1 MVSTEELAMDAI
13 AHQTFAPGTSE
24 QFSRVLGEAVVRI
37 WGHLPNTLQS
47 RLFEEA
53 VTSHD
58 VEMRPQLAVF
68 LHDKHPRT
76 AAARKARAILEP
88 DSLGG

>member
-1 MVSTEELAMDAI
+1 MDAI
-13 AHQTFAPGTSE
+13 AAATRETSE
-24 QFSRVLGEAVVRI
+24 HFSRALGDAVVKM

-53 VTSHD
+53 VTAQD
-58 VEMRPQLAVF
+58 VTMRPQLAVF
-68 LHDKHPRT
+68 LHGKHPRT
-76 AAARKARAILEP
+76 AAAKRARAILEP